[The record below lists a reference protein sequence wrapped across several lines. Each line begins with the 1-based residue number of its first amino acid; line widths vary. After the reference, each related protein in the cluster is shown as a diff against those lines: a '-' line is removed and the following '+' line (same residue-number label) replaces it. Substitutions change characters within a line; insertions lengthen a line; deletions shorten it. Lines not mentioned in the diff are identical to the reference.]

1 MLSLPGDRFHLWA
14 ESGQALSKRA
24 TQAEDGRKLFFH
36 QSAATE
42 RAFYDL
48 EVGDVV
54 QCEAIA
60 DRLTG
65 PHAIKVRKADYNLPC
80 LAWRHI
86 GTWRSQS
93 RGVGVDET

>member
-1 MLSLPGDRFHLWA
+1 M
-14 ESGQALSKRA
+14 
-24 TQAEDGRKLFFH
+24 LFFH
-36 QSAATE
+36 QSAVTD

-65 PHAIKVRKADYNLPC
+65 PRAIKVRK
-80 LAWRHI
+80 
-86 GTWRSQS
+86 
-93 RGVGVDET
+93 V